1 MPACPP
7 PPRGLSPR
15 GLNGSREPG
24 PEADRGSEIWARG
37 SAAGRAGE
45 EGRREGAWPAR
56 RGRAL
61 GGGAALHARGSGG
74 SALPR
79 SVHSGGSWN
88 LERSSGPSA
97 ATAMRGARGAWD
109 FLGVLLLLLG
119 LQTGGRARRPR
130 GRAPSAARAP
140 ESSNSL
146 GCFGRGG
153 SRLPVP
159 VRYSRRKDSRR
170 PWNSPAPSLAH
181 LREEPPA
188 SQWWRGC
195 PAGVSREWG
204 QRAGG
209 LGVSEVQAEGAGCV
223 LVWGLLLCRGCAG
236 GSGVRT
242 QRYLRR
248 ARRGRRFLLLKVE
261 RV

>member
-1 MPACPP
+1 MERRGWGSGAGSTCRRALLL
-7 PPRGLSPR
+7 RGLSPR
-15 GLNGSREPG
+15 GLNGSRELG
-24 PEADRGSEIWARG
+24 PEADGGSEIWARG
-37 SAAGRAGE
+37 RAAGRAGE

-74 SALPR
+74 SALPG
-79 SVHSGGSWN
+79 SVHSGESWN

-109 FLGVLLLLLG
+109 FLGVLLLLFG

-130 GRAPSAARAP
+130 GRAPSAACAP
-140 ESSNSL
+140 KSSNSL

-170 PWNSPAPSLAH
+170 PWNSPASSLAH

-188 SQWWRGC
+188 RG
-195 PAGVSREWG
+195 
-204 QRAGG
+204 GG
-209 LGVSEVQAEGAGCV
+209 GGAQLGSPGS
-223 LVWGLLLCRGCAG
+223 G
-236 GSGVRT
+236 GSERGASASARC
-242 QRYLRR
+242 RLR
-248 ARRGRRFLLLKVE
+248 AQVAY
-261 RV
+261 